1 MIERKSFAV
10 DDEYSINVVTEQMKD
25 GGWAVVT
32 SIVQQT
38 PTGEKTTD
46 LPVCEERFASEAAA
60 EEAGLRQAR
69 DWLDRNMPRAA

>member
-1 MIERKSFAV
+1 
-10 DDEYSINVVTEQMKD
+10 
-25 GGWAVVT
+25 VVT

-46 LPVCEERFASEAAA
+46 LPVGDERFATEAAA
-60 EEAGLRQAR
+60 EEAGLRQGR